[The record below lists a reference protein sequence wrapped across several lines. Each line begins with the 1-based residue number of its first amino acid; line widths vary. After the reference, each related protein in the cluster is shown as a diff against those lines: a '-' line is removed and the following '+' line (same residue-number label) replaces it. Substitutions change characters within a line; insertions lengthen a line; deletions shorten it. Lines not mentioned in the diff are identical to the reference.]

1 MRNRSLT
8 IDVKE
13 LLNTDLPIVEHPLE
27 NQRIIICVE
36 TNHTEQLTK
45 GLTTYKVEII
55 DVQPEGY
62 TIAPSEWPNWIE
74 IRYEPLFPMDNI
86 IIKMNIDSSTRNSR
100 EQLIKIVI
108 TAIIML
114 MALLILIWI
123 VKKRKGG
130 EKAEERI

>member
-1 MRNRSLT
+1 MESKFYWTLKVTGITSELLPWYVRNRSLT

-62 TIAPSEWPNWIE
+62 T
-74 IRYEPLFPMDNI
+74 
-86 IIKMNIDSSTRNSR
+86 
-100 EQLIKIVI
+100 
-108 TAIIML
+108 ML
-114 MALLILIWI
+114 HLNGQIGL
-123 VKKRKGG
+123 K
-130 EKAEERI
+130 